1 MPPFYKIKQSPESL
15 RDTSWI
21 LCQEA
26 KPGFKPR
33 SDSQLPVLRNGDFF
47 CLCNIFRHEPKH
59 FQGIQCKK
67 PENTKGEKSNSGES
81 SSNSQLREARCGRGY
96 CSWHCPLRSNGSGL
110 QLPMSLWVG
119 FLGGCGGEVETEPSR
134 PAQEHGA
141 ALGAPGAQS
150 LLPAKP
156 VLSGEPGSRSG
167 WDRAAALGEVEG
179 LGERVG

>member
-47 CLCNIFRHEPKH
+47 CLGNIFRHEPKH

-67 PENTKGEKSNSGES
+67 PENTKGEKSNSGELE
-81 SSNSQLREARCGRGY
+81 QLAAQRGTL
-96 CSWHCPLRSNGSGL
+96 WAWVL
-110 QLPMSLWVG
+110 QL
-119 FLGGCGGEVETEPSR
+119 
-134 PAQEHGA
+134 
-141 ALGAPGAQS
+141 ALSPPQ
-150 LLPAKP
+150 
-156 VLSGEPGSRSG
+156 
-167 WDRAAALGEVEG
+167 
-179 LGERVG
+179 